1 MSERISLGSYV
12 HNEGV
17 INGPRGFNNGRLL
30 VFGNFVTAQIPMHGH
45 LRVILGRNDCRE
57 IVQAN

>member
-45 LRVILGRNDCRE
+45 LIRQGP
-57 IVQAN
+57 